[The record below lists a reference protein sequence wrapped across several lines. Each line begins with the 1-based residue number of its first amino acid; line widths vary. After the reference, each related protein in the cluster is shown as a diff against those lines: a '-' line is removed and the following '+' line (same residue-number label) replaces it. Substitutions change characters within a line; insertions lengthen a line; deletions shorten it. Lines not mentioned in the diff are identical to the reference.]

1 MAADLTVTTPE
12 GSAGNCRKRKKDKG
26 GTRGEKRVSLAY
38 IWMCPNCPIVD
49 TVSVILRIK

>member
-1 MAADLTVTTPE
+1 MAADLTVTIPE
-12 GSAGNCRKRKKDKG
+12 ESAGNCRKRKKDKG